1 MEEEPDNSNAMDEQ
15 EESTGSAPGPVFSGL
30 KLKRLRSKVWDDFTP
45 IYIDGKLA
53 RAECMHCHQ
62 VFSSGTGNL
71 RKHQAKCTPRAQK
84 RPMQHKP
91 PFLSA
96 GQHKSSD
103 AAKALPQE
111 KFPVLIDILIDTNE
125 ESQKVDQN
133 LSHGELGTHE
143 QKNLASCDTPTDKDR
158 KNQSH
163 EEPAVPDQD
172 ILANMNQKNL
182 KVGQIEPHEEL
193 VRIFSV
199 HGYPPSIQIHDR
211 FCKFVASLNPMVKMP
226 AKVDMYRYSR
236 ELFDKEKTKLKEK
249 LASLRSRVC
258 LSAYVWHYDLF
269 SAFLCLSVHYIDD
282 EWEKQTHIIRFRSVD
297 PSCNAKQLSQDILN
311 AIGDWGLRYKVFSI
325 TLDDAFLDDSVAS
338 DLKASLQ
345 EWNLR
350 LANRS
355 SCMSA
360 KHTSSM
366 SANRSLFVARS
377 PTHLV
382 NKVIHVGVDELHK
395 VMEKSTKC
403 SKYTKG
409 HIPSAVRFLNCGYAP
424 SAEEW
429 SNAQRICK
437 ILQRLHIYMD
447 EMNTCHCP
455 ADLLDQLWGAK
466 RALHPEDSF
475 YGDKTVSKELKEMQQ
490 KFTECWNLYCL
501 NICLPVI
508 MDPSKRLECIKSC
521 LRPKL
526 YNYCLRHEL
535 DKDIEDYFQE
545 VHDMLINLFYEYSD
559 QVEDTSITSGPKTS
573 RNIVVKGDDMLM
585 QYYHHITYPF
595 STRPMIELHQ
605 YLQEPGPCTAEQ
617 TVLQWWKEHSLTY
630 PTIARMA
637 RDILAIPASTECGV
651 AIRTARRTICQ
662 SSKHWVE
669 ETVCTQDWLTSYGSL
684 SEMPNGALF
693 E

>member
-282 EWEKQTHIIRFRSVD
+282 EWEKQTHILRSRHVHW
-297 PSCNAKQLSQDILN
+297 NAS
-311 AIGDWGLRYKVFSI
+311 
-325 TLDDAFLDDSVAS
+325 
-338 DLKASLQ
+338 
-345 EWNLR
+345 
-350 LANRS
+350 
-355 SCMSA
+355 
-360 KHTSSM
+360 
-366 SANRSLFVARS
+366 
-377 PTHLV
+377 
-382 NKVIHVGVDELHK
+382 
-395 VMEKSTKC
+395 
-403 SKYTKG
+403 
-409 HIPSAVRFLNCGYAP
+409 
-424 SAEEW
+424 
-429 SNAQRICK
+429 
-437 ILQRLHIYMD
+437 
-447 EMNTCHCP
+447 
-455 ADLLDQLWGAK
+455 
-466 RALHPEDSF
+466 
-475 YGDKTVSKELKEMQQ
+475 
-490 KFTECWNLYCL
+490 
-501 NICLPVI
+501 
-508 MDPSKRLECIKSC
+508 
-521 LRPKL
+521 
-526 YNYCLRHEL
+526 
-535 DKDIEDYFQE
+535 
-545 VHDMLINLFYEYSD
+545 
-559 QVEDTSITSGPKTS
+559 
-573 RNIVVKGDDMLM
+573 
-585 QYYHHITYPF
+585 
-595 STRPMIELHQ
+595 
-605 YLQEPGPCTAEQ
+605 
-617 TVLQWWKEHSLTY
+617 
-630 PTIARMA
+630 A
-637 RDILAIPASTECGV
+637 RDLQG
-651 AIRTARRTICQ
+651 
-662 SSKHWVE
+662 
-669 ETVCTQDWLTSYGSL
+669 YY
-684 SEMPNGALF
+684 
-693 E
+693 